1 MKYDSYKNINLV
13 CSLFLGDE
21 TKQSYLF
28 GLMFIGDVD
37 FQSLIKGAVDLVRPL
52 VVRWCVRASVRPPC
66 KMCFCTIHRQN
77 EPKGGTY
84 GRTNGCSNGRT
95 NGHMTQMG
103 GRTEA
108 PSHKSIS
115 CLKIKDDQKEEDQK
129 EDGQN

>member
-1 MKYDSYKNINLV
+1 MCPLV
-13 CSLFLGDE
+13 HLL
-21 TKQSYLF
+21 LHP
-28 GLMFIGDVD
+28 M
-37 FQSLIKGAVDLVRPL
+37 VRPYVPPL
-52 VVRWCVRASVRPPC
+52 CHVSVSASVRTSIGASVRPPLWFILS
-66 KMCFCTIHRQN
+66 MYCTEAHFA
-77 EPKGGTY
+77 GGTY
-84 GRTNGCSNGRT
+84 GCTNGCSNGRT